1 MTIETLYNIFWYLV
15 AYSSA
20 FSRDQNDLSYYV
32 GIVNIQ
38 SHLQRQ
44 IMPGTFLR
52 IRIRVGNFSWMSIS
66 VEPLIEH
73 IKDIFKI
80 DPLPIRRCQKAAWIV
95 LLSVLLY
102 LSID

>member
-1 MTIETLYNIFWYLV
+1 M
-15 AYSSA
+15 S
-20 FSRDQNDLSYYV
+20 

-52 IRIRVGNFSWMSIS
+52 IRIMVGNFSWMSIS
-66 VEPLIEH
+66 VEPLIENL
-73 IKDIFKI
+73 KV
-80 DPLPIRRCQKAAWIV
+80 DPLQIVGSQKAAWIV

-102 LSID
+102 LPNHCLLYCKTRKGRPKAIKHMLGS